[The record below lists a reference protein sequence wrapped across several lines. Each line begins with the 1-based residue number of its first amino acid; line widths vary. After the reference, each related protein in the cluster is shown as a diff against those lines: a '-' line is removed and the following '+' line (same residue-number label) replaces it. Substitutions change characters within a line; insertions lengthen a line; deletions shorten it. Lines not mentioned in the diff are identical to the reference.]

1 MSYRTAAPLPRPRP
15 PWHGR
20 PALELWQGHLAPAL
34 RFSALGKKVWQ
45 GRDALGTFHG
55 RDAHATGGFALLMVL
70 ALLLLPALA
79 GAHPMGNFSISH
91 YAGFEAGPERLALRY
106 RIDIAEFPTVEEMH
120 KLDAD
125 GDKKISTAERADYL
139 ANLVPALTKGLRVKI
154 DGKLVPLTVAS
165 SGLTV
170 RPGAGSLPTLLIAV
184 DYTLPLAASYG
195 TVKVEYADENYVG
208 RTGWREVVATAGP
221 GARITD
227 STAETESLTG
237 GLEIYPTDK
246 LLAPPQDV
254 TARFTITRDLKPVAA
269 TSATPAAT
277 PSVAK
282 PTSGQTG
289 GQTGN
294 GRARDRFTELIN
306 VEQLSIGAIALSLVL
321 AVGLGGFHAL
331 APGHGKTVVAAYL
344 VGSRGT
350 ASHAF
355 LLGAVVTV
363 THTLGVFALGVVVLF
378 ASEYVVPE
386 RLYPWLG
393 VASGL
398 MIVCIGAWQF
408 VRRLSLQ
415 AVGRAAG
422 FGHEHGGPGGHNHE
436 MPDKI
441 TLTSLIALGV
451 SGGMV
456 PCPSALVVLLSA
468 IALHRVGFGLV
479 LIVAFSLGLAGV
491 LIAIGLLMLHARRWV
506 GKLGWASG
514 DGWMGLWAGRI
525 PLASSALVALV
536 GLAIAW
542 QAYRGVS

>member
-1 MSYRTAAPLPRPRP
+1 MRNLLRTVARASRPRPRF
-15 PWHGR
+15 
-20 PALELWQGHLAPAL
+20 
-34 RFSALGKKVWQ
+34 FSEERRRR
-45 GRDALGTFHG
+45 GRDA
-55 RDAHATGGFALLMVL
+55 RATGFAGLL

-91 YAGFEAGPERLALRY
+91 YAGFEAGPERLALHY
-106 RIDIAEFPTVEEMH
+106 RIDIAEFPAVDEMH

-125 GDKKISTAERADYL
+125 GDKKVSPAERADYL
-139 ANLVPALTKGLRVKI
+139 ATLVPALTEGLRVKI
-154 DGKLVPLTVAS
+154 DGKLVPLAVAS

-184 DYTLPLAASYG
+184 EYDLPLAASYG
-195 TVKVEYADENYVG
+195 TVTVEYADENYVG
-208 RTGWREVVATAGP
+208 RTGWREVVATAEP
-221 GARITD
+221 GASITD
-227 STAETESLTG
+227 STAETKSLTD
-237 GLEIYPTDK
+237 GLEVYPTDK

-254 TARFTITRDLKPVAA
+254 TARFTVTRDLKTAA
-269 TSATPAAT
+269 APAAK

-282 PTSGQTG
+282 PTG
-289 GQTGN
+289 GRTGN

-306 VEQLSIGAIALSLVL
+306 VERLSAGVVALSLLL
-321 AVGLGGFHAL
+321 AVGLGGVHAL

-363 THTLGVFALGVVVLF
+363 THTLGVFALGLIVLF

-398 MIVCIGAWQF
+398 MIVAIGGWQF
-408 VRRLSLQ
+408 VRRLSLK

-422 FGHEHGGPGGHNHE
+422 FGHEHGGPDGHSHA
-436 MPDKI
+436 MPDRI
-441 TLTSLIALGV
+441 TLGSLIALGV

-506 GKLGWASG
+506 GRLGWASG
-514 DGWMGLWAGRI
+514 ESGGGWMGLWAGRI
-525 PLASSALVALV
+525 PLASSALVTIV

-542 QAYRGVS
+542 QAWRGVS